1 MKKRCSSALLLLLSV
16 IVVFTTA
23 CSSAGGSGQ
32 EKDLKG
38 QELASETERKVAKG
52 RYREEKV
59 DLPFSVQHIFDVQCK
74 EDGNVRILY

>member
-38 QELASETERKVAKG
+38 RELAGGTKSEVAKG

-59 DLPFSVQHIFDVQCK
+59 DLPFSVQY
-74 EDGNVRILY
+74 ILMCNAGRMAM